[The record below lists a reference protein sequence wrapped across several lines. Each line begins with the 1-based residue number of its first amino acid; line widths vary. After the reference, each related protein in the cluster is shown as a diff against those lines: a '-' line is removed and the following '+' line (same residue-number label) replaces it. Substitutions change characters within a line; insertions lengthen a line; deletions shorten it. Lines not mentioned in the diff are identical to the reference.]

1 MFKFGKNRISD
12 LLQNERKT
20 VPEYEFCP
28 RCEANLTLQKGYSN
42 TLPYWI
48 CLGCGEMLINPKIDS
63 DVAWICDKCGTML
76 NIQPGFREECGE
88 WRCTE
93 CGFVNKIDES
103 TLYESEDE
111 YEADLRNPYRGLSD
125 EDALALSFYEE
136 TAPVA
141 DREHVT
147 LVRHRES
154 GQYYIKKILTVYNKS
169 IYRYLMERRPIAHMP
184 KLEAVY
190 EGSNCLV
197 VIEEYMDGV
206 TVEEMLEHGPLKEGD
221 AVFIA
226 RSVCGI
232 LQELHTLP
240 RPIIHRDVKPSN
252 IIVTREGEVCLL
264 DVNVAKWY
272 DPEQTDDT
280 RYMGTMFYAAPEQVG
295 YGFSASSAK
304 TDVYAVGV
312 LLNVMVT
319 GSLPKEQ
326 RAPDRIWRIVER
338 CIKLSAEDRYTD
350 EELIQAL
357 DDIYQK
363 RNMIM

>member
-1 MFKFGKNRISD
+1 MFNFGKNRESGHIPNDS
-12 LLQNERKT
+12 ET

-48 CLGCGEMLINPKIDS
+48 CLGCGEMLINPEIDS

-88 WRCTE
+88 WRCTV

-141 DREHVT
+141 GREHVT

-169 IYRYLMERRPIAHMP
+169 IYRYLMGCRPIAHMP
-184 KLEAVY
+184 KIEAVY
-190 EGSNCLV
+190 EGSNCLI
-197 VIEEYMDGV
+197 VIEEYVDGM
-206 TVEEMLEHGPLKEGD
+206 TVEKMLE
-221 AVFIA
+221 
-226 RSVCGI
+226 
-232 LQELHTLP
+232 
-240 RPIIHRDVKPSN
+240 
-252 IIVTREGEVCLL
+252 
-264 DVNVAKWY
+264 
-272 DPEQTDDT
+272 
-280 RYMGTMFYAAPEQVG
+280 
-295 YGFSASSAK
+295 
-304 TDVYAVGV
+304 
-312 LLNVMVT
+312 
-319 GSLPKEQ
+319 
-326 RAPDRIWRIVER
+326 
-338 CIKLSAEDRYTD
+338 
-350 EELIQAL
+350 
-357 DDIYQK
+357 
-363 RNMIM
+363 